1 MSTTPPP
8 ELLEQQ
14 GLTPTHDDDEA
25 RCLPAPTPYE
35 QPHDP
40 PAGAATALDHH
51 TTHVLSST
59 SGSLG

>member
-8 ELLEQQ
+8 ELLKQQ
-14 GLTPTHDDDEA
+14 GLTPTPDDDEA
-25 RCLPAPTPYE
+25 PGLPAPTPYE

-51 TTHVLSST
+51 NPCSVQHVR
-59 SGSLG
+59 